1 MSKDQLVYVVDDDRD
16 VREGVAMLLRSVQL
30 NTRTFDSAESFLNEF
45 DADRPAC
52 LILDVRMSGMGGMEL
67 LKQLHT
73 EAPGIPVIMLTGHG
87 DVPMAVRALK
97 VGAFD
102 FFEKPFS
109 QQSLIERVQEAL
121 VESERRLV
129 LQTQRDDVG
138 GRLAQ
143 LTRRQHD
150 VLELVLKGQSNKV
163 IAQTLKISEKTV
175 EIHRQRV
182 MQKMQVKHVAELTRL
197 VLQQEGRL

>member
-1 MSKDQLVYVVDDDRD
+1 MSKGQTVYVVDDDRD
-16 VREGVAMLLRSVQL
+16 VRDGIAMLLRSVHL
-30 NTRTFDSAESFLNEF
+30 RVKAFDSAEAFLEAF
-45 DADRPAC
+45 DASVPAC
-52 LILDVRMSGMGGMEL
+52 LVLDVRMSGMGGMEL
-67 LKQLHT
+67 LKQLQT
-73 EAPGIPVIMLTGHG
+73 EAPSITVIMLTGHG

-121 VESERRLV
+121 VESESRLER
-129 LQTQRDDVG
+129 QTQRDDVG

-150 VLELVLKGQSNKV
+150 VLDLVLKGLSNKV

-197 VLQQEGRL
+197 VLQQGDRN